1 MTVIDC
7 RGSGRERGLAHG
19 EAVRPLIAETI
30 ARWEQ
35 ATLRSDSSS
44 TSIREYATDFLA
56 RTSILTTA
64 QRRFPDLVEE
74 LQGIADGAGVP
85 FEVIVAYNLMDEQWW
100 YDLER
105 EAWPEPGCT
114 VLARRG
120 AAGTML
126 AQNMDLPTFMNGS
139 QVVLRVRAPGHP
151 ESLILSSAGMIGLTG
166 VNRAG
171 VAVCVNALLMLR
183 PNPAGL
189 PVAVL
194 VRAALGEPTAAHAA
208 ALLRSLTHAS
218 GQHYAVADRHGV
230 TGLECSGSGCA
241 LSHSPDDPMLV
252 HTNHPLASDDI
263 DDAVSAMLHHN
274 GGVADSELR
283 LAFGEKR
290 VEDLSRMDSAIA
302 LLSDPSTPICMRTSL
317 QRPSETFGSVL
328 YSLSDDPTAAFCL
341 GVPGQAAWQTV
352 RFADEV
358 EPPDTAD
365 SVGLGVQPASK

>member
-19 EAVRPLIAETI
+19 EAVRPLIAESI
-30 ARWEQ
+30 ANWEQ
-35 ATLRSDSSS
+35 ATLCSDSSP

-64 QRRFPDLVEE
+64 HRRFPDLVDE

-100 YDLER
+100 YDLEG
-105 EAWPEPGCT
+105 EARPEPGCT
-114 VLARRG
+114 VLARTG

-126 AQNMDLPTFMNGS
+126 AQNMDLPAFMNGS

-183 PNPAGL
+183 PNPAGV

-194 VRAALGEPTAAHAA
+194 VRAALGEPTAADAA
-208 ALLRSLTHAS
+208 ALLRSVSHAS

-230 TGLECSGSGCA
+230 MGLECSASGCA
-241 LSHSPDDPMLV
+241 LSHSPDDPVLV

-302 LLSDPSTPICMRTSL
+302 LLSDPSTPICMRNSL

-341 GVPGQAAWQTV
+341 GGPGQAAWQTV

-358 EPPDTAD
+358 EPPDTAN
-365 SVGLGVQPASK
+365 STVHGVQPVSK